1 MVQALRRRRKGLR
14 KQPRIRRVRA
24 TGVATLPGIIV
35 PPEAK
40 KRKKRNRKSFRLA
53 LVALWHFVVSTRLI
67 SFSLLAICFWAL
79 AVIGRDESFFLTY
92 IPVEGTISISPS
104 EVVSAS
110 KLAGVHIFAA
120 DPNES
125 ATEIGHLPGVIS
137 STVMLAWPN
146 QVAISIG
153 EESPIAVWQQAGDQY
168 WITQDGNLLPS
179 RLETTGLLHID
190 SEITE
195 PVDGQDFVPSDVL
208 AGALQLRE
216 LRPNI
221 DRLYY
226 RPGAG
231 LSYQDGRGWRAFF
244 GSGLEM
250 EQKLAVYE
258 TIVEYLSERQ
268 VQPVYISVSNHQKPY
283 YMAGN

>member
-1 MVQALRRRRKGLR
+1 MRLCLSFLI
-14 KQPRIRRVRA
+14 RIRRVQA
-24 TGVATLPGIIV
+24 TGAATLPGIVV

-40 KRKKRNRKSFRLA
+40 KRKRRNRKRFRLP
-53 LVALWHFVVSTRLI
+53 LVAIRHFVISTRLI
-67 SFSLLAICFWAL
+67 SFGLLAICIWAL
-79 AVIGRDESFFLTY
+79 VIIGRDDSFFLTY
-92 IPVEGTISISPS
+92 IPVEGTTSISPS

-125 ATEIGHLPGVIS
+125 ATEIGQLPGVIS

-146 QVAISIG
+146 RVAISIG

-168 WITQDGNLLPS
+168 WITKDGNLVPS
-179 RLETTGLLHID
+179 RVETTGLLRID

-195 PVDGQDFVPSDVL
+195 PIDEQDFVPTDVL
-208 AGALQLRE
+208 DGALQLRE

-221 DRLYY
+221 DQLYY

-231 LSYQDGRGWRAFF
+231 LSYQDGRGWRVFF

-258 TIVEYLSERQ
+258 TVVENLAERQ
-268 VQPVYISVSNHQKPY
+268 VQPDYISVSNHQKPY